1 MRMMVVVGGLLLGA
15 TAQAADPEAG
25 RSSYVARCQSCH
37 GATGAG
43 DGPAAR
49 ALPKA
54 PRSFATAEFWA
65 NMTDEKLVAVI
76 TNGKP
81 GSAMRGFPLDD
92 TQRADLV
99 AYLRSMD
106 PKAGGGAAAAKP

>member
-1 MRMMVVVGGLLLGA
+1 MRMMLIAGGLLLSVSA
-15 TAQAADPEAG
+15 WAADPDAG

-37 GATGAG
+37 GAAGAG

-49 ALPKA
+49 ALPKP
-54 PRSFATAEFWA
+54 PRSFTTAEFWA
-65 NMTDEKLVAVI
+65 SMTDEKLVAVI

-81 GSAMRGFPLDD
+81 GSAMRGFPLDE

-99 AYLRSMD
+99 AYLRSLE
-106 PKAGGGAAAAKP
+106 PKK